1 MRKLHSFVFAL
12 AASMLISPVTS
23 RAADLT
29 SEQVRAKLAEASAEK
44 PADFAHKNLSNLDLS
59 GLDFKGANLAGAN
72 LFGAKLVGADFRKV
86 DLTGATLDAA
96 WLMKANFSGARLANA
111 SLFAPV
117 MSSTMNVTL
126 AERPKFVGADLTGAR
141 VIARFSQT
149 DMSNA
154 KFINARMGV
163 DIKNQPMGQMRCD
176 FSSAILTG
184 ADFTGAD
191 VNRALFSFANLT
203 SANFAGAN
211 LFGANLSGA
220 DLTGANL
227 AGADL
232 TEADLDG
239 TILKGA
245 KGLDTVIG
253 MDRAK
258 NHDKAIHQ

>member
-1 MRKLHSFVFAL
+1 
-12 AASMLISPVTS
+12 MLISPVTS

-29 SEQVRAKLAEASAEK
+29 SEQVRAKLAAATAEK
-44 PADFAHKNLSNLDLS
+44 PADLARKNLSDLDLS

-72 LFGAKLVGADFRKV
+72 LFGAKLVGADLRKV

-96 WLMKANFSGARLANA
+96 WLMKADFSGARLANA

-117 MSSTMNVTL
+117 MSSTIDVTP
-126 AERPKFVGADLTGAR
+126 AERPKFVGADLTKAR

-149 DMSNA
+149 DMSFA
-154 KFINARMGV
+154 KFTDARMGV

-176 FSSAILTG
+176 FSGAILTG

-191 VNRALFSFANLT
+191 VNRALFRFANLT
-203 SANFAGAN
+203 STNFAGAK
-211 LFGANLSGA
+211 LFGADLSGA

-227 AGADL
+227 SGADL

-245 KGLDTVIG
+245 KGLATVIG
-253 MDRAK
+253 MDQAK
-258 NHDKAIHQ
+258 NRDKAIHE

>member
-1 MRKLHSFVFAL
+1 MLKLYSFAL
-12 AASMLISPVTS
+12 VASMLLTPATF

-29 SEQVRAKLAEASAEK
+29 SEQVRATLAEATAEK
-44 PADFAHKNLSNLDLS
+44 PANLAHKDLSNLDLS

-72 LFGAKLVGADFRKV
+72 LFGAKLVGADLRKV

-96 WLMKANFSGARLANA
+96 WLMRANFSGARLANA

-117 MSSTMNVTL
+117 VYSTINVSL
-126 AERPKFVGADLTGAR
+126 ADRPKFVGANLTGAR
-141 VIARFSQT
+141 VIARFSQV

-154 KFINARMGV
+154 NFTNARMGV
-163 DIKNQPMGQMRCD
+163 DIKNQPMGQMRSD
-176 FSSAILTG
+176 FSGAILTG
-184 ADFTGAD
+184 ADFSGAD
-191 VNRALFSFANLT
+191 VNRALFSFAKLA

-211 LFGANLSGA
+211 LFGVDLSGA

-227 AGADL
+227 TGADL

-245 KGLDTVIG
+245 KGLDTVKG
-253 MDRAK
+253 MEQAK
-258 NHDKAIHQ
+258 HRDKAIHQ